1 MNKQEDKLIEKYG
14 REGAWRVPEGYFE
27 SVYKEIGE
35 KLPPYPELRRHVEMT
50 RWQRLKPYVYLAAMF
65 AGIWLMMKVFYHASG
80 NVSLSLDNPPEQIA
94 QVMSEPDFADTFFI
108 SESLSDLE
116 VEREVMREYDSME
129 EFERDFGYTL
139 ESQYKDLDL
148 TE

>member
-14 REGAWRVPEGYFE
+14 REGAPESSGRLFR
-27 SVYKEIGE
+27 IGLQGDRR
-35 KLPPYPELRRHVEMT
+35 KLPPYPELRRHEEMT

-80 NVSLSLDNPPEQIA
+80 NVSLSLDNPPEQLA

-108 SESLSDLE
+108 PESLSDLE
-116 VEREVMREYDSME
+116 VRER
-129 EFERDFGYTL
+129 
-139 ESQYKDLDL
+139 
-148 TE
+148 